1 MVKEK
6 DVWSAAYADKIYV
19 DQSFERVKYLGN
31 AEHLF
36 SAMDLCDKAE
46 WKLILIERK
55 IREEK
60 LRANPCDIDD
70 YDRMGAIKMR
80 EFLINQL
87 EGITGKNIQDI
98 LKNKG
103 H

>member
-6 DVWSAAYADKIYV
+6 DVWSAAYADKIHV

-36 SAMDLCDKAE
+36 SSMDLCDKAE

-60 LRANPCDIDD
+60 LRSNPCDIDD
-70 YDRMGAIKMR
+70 YHRMVAIKMR

-87 EGITGKNIQDI
+87 EGITGKTIQDI